1 MKKEYIILTK
11 GIRKK
16 AKLTHLVK
24 TVKSKKKE
32 DNILPFEQREEL
44 KSLSLL
50 VTIVNRNQSNYF
62 TEAYKN
68 KGAAISTVLFAHSLP
83 PEEIITI
90 LAGESNLRKDMIL
103 TIIKTEEIDNY
114 IKIASDRFKISKASK
129 GIAFTIPLDS
139 VSGIVIYKFL
149 SDHNKEER
157 TYGK

>member
-1 MKKEYIILTK
+1 MKNDYFILTK

-16 AKLTHLVK
+16 AKITQIVK
-24 TVKSKKKE
+24 TVKNKKKE
-32 DNILPFEQREEL
+32 ENTIPFEDREEL

-62 TEAYKN
+62 VEAYKN
-68 KGAAISTVLFAHSLP
+68 KGAALSTILFAHSLP
-83 PEEIITI
+83 PEDIIQI
-90 LAGESNLRKDMIL
+90 LAGESNLRKDMVL
-103 TIIKTEEIDNY
+103 TIIKTEEIDNF

-139 VSGIVIYKFL
+139 VSGIVVYKFL